1 MQSIPKAF
9 LEKELKGYKPIE
21 SVVLTTDYQP
31 HRHWL
36 VKVEGGRAFKEG
48 WNEFCS
54 HYGLKAGD
62 FLVFAHQLN
71 LMFQVSVFDPLTA
84 CHRSFSSSNHI
95 IGSNTKRRG
104 SKKLR
109 SSYEISGKRRSS
121 KANPSV
127 KDQQLSCRIT
137 LSFYAF
143 TSTNVY
149 LPKWFVRES
158 GLENR
163 CCVIKLIGGEG
174 KAWEV
179 KLRYRKY
186 DSQAFIKGGWKEF
199 QAANSLRPRDIICF
213 QLLERGR
220 WPIMNCYRK

>member
-1 MQSIPKAF
+1 MLSIFVFVFCICMQSIPKAF

-95 IGSNTKRRG
+95 IGQSI
-104 SKKLR
+104 
-109 SSYEISGKRRSS
+109 SSPFLHIPMFINYG
-121 KANPSV
+121 
-127 KDQQLSCRIT
+127 
-137 LSFYAF
+137 
-143 TSTNVY
+143 VY
-149 LPKWFVRES
+149 L
-158 GLENR
+158 
-163 CCVIKLIGGEG
+163 I
-174 KAWEV
+174 
-179 KLRYRKY
+179 
-186 DSQAFIKGGWKEF
+186 
-199 QAANSLRPRDIICF
+199 
-213 QLLERGR
+213 
-220 WPIMNCYRK
+220 